1 MPRYRYSCQDCD
13 SEKMVFHLYSESPIV
28 ICDVCE
34 SQLVRGLTSPS
45 LKKEVVESNAQ
56 VGKLTKQYIEDN
68 RKLLKEEQQKARKQ
82 TYEPT

>member
-1 MPRYRYSCQDCD
+1 
-13 SEKMVFHLYSESPIV
+13 
-28 ICDVCE
+28 
-34 SQLVRGLTSPS
+34 LTSPS